1 MNKEKLVPKV
11 FIINLKI
18 LKIEYFFGV
27 DEIRPMTSREFRP
40 VN

>member
-27 DEIRPMTSREFRP
+27 DEVGGI
-40 VN
+40 